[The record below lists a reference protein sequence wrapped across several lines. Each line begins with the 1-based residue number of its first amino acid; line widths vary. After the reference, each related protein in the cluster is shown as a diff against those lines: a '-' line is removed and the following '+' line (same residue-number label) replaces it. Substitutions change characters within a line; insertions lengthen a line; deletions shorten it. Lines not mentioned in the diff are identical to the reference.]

1 MASVTLTDVKKSYGD
16 VSVIHNVDLSIN
28 DGEFVVF
35 VGPSGCGKS
44 TLLRMIA
51 GLEDITGGDINIG
64 DVRVNDVAPSKRGVA
79 MVFQTYALYP
89 HMTCLLY
96 TSPSPRD

>member
-1 MASVTLTDVKKSYGD
+1 MASLDLRGVVKRFGA
-16 VSVIHNVDLSIN
+16 VEVIHGLDLSIE

-51 GLEDITGGDINIG
+51 GLEEVTARRD
-64 DVRVNDVAPSKRGVA
+64 PSSTASR
-79 MVFQTYALYP
+79 
-89 HMTCLLY
+89 
-96 TSPSPRD
+96 